1 MSDADFCGQDE
12 SLVFAGGEKKKSEIK
27 YGRAWRLGDVNKGLW
42 MRCWRRKRKD
52 KTSCLQVCMNPMIP
66 ILLPGP
72 GQNRFWHYS
81 YVSHFFSSAN
91 HRPALRF

>member
-52 KTSCLQVCMNPMIP
+52 KTSCLQISHSAATAVKIP
-66 ILLPGP
+66 
-72 GQNRFWHYS
+72 RF
-81 YVSHFFSSAN
+81 N
-91 HRPALRF
+91 